1 MIVSRGETYQ
11 IKIFPRK
18 EDSSYEYENAPSFVF
33 LGRPASQMEKKNYR
47 IQQGVEGNSDG
58 VFIYATNMPSSVKIG
73 DKVEFMG
80 KHWTIQS
87 IGFYFDSSLIVN
99 AGIMSDKYIE
109 ERSPKGVSLQ

>member
-1 MIVSRGETYQ
+1 MIVSRGETYLL
-11 IKIFPRK
+11 KVYPRK
-18 EDSSYEYENAPSFVF
+18 EDSPYEYEGNPYVF
-33 LGRPASQMEKKNYR
+33 YGRPASQLEKKNYR

-58 VFIYATNMPSSVKIG
+58 VFIYASNMPSSVKIG

>member
-18 EDSSYEYENAPSFVF
+18 EDTPYLYESVPYTFY
-33 LGRPASQMEKKNYR
+33 GRPASQMEKKNYR
-47 IQQGVEGNSDG
+47 IQQGVQGNSDG
-58 VFIYATNMPSSVKIG
+58 VFIYASNMPSSVKIG

-80 KHWTIQS
+80 KHWTVQS

-99 AGIMSDKYIE
+99 AGIMSDNYIE